1 MAKSIKRKMSE
12 NILSYFV
19 AGGTVAG
26 GRGVERH
33 VFCYWALEQPCQPSV
48 YTEILGEL
56 FKCRLTLRDL
66 GQGLRFFVSNQLP
79 GAQGYLPWSADGTE

>member
-26 GRGVERH
+26 GRGVERR
-33 VFCYWALEQPCQPSV
+33 VLLMGIGTALPTFSV
-48 YTEILGEL
+48 HRDPGRAVQMQIGPEGSGAGPEILC
-56 FKCRLTLRDL
+56 F
-66 GQGLRFFVSNQLP
+66 
-79 GAQGYLPWSADGTE
+79 